1 MPHVFDILVGGSL
14 RSGEDPVQP
23 ERRLR
28 EIADLAHLQLSPAQA
43 LLEGVNAP
51 EERIVFAALRE
62 QQLQQLAPRQLFQI
76 LILRHR
82 SLRNSVSVR
91 ISARLWKKSPREAC
105 VRRPKPLNC
114 P

>member
-28 EIADLAHLQLSPAQA
+28 KIADLAHLQLSPAQA
-43 LLEGVNAP
+43 LLERSHAP
-51 EERIVFAALRE
+51 PERVVFAALGE
-62 QQLQQLAPRQLFQI
+62 QHLQQLAPRQLFQV

-82 SLRNSVSVR
+82 SLRDPVSVR
-91 ISARLWKKSPREAC
+91 ISARLRKKSPREAC